1 MRADDVTISD
11 QKLMVEAQNYRQWMY
26 RRIAPFLGRRILEV
40 GAGIG
45 NFTTLLLDRELVVAL
60 DAHPLCT
67 GHFKTRF
74 ADTPNVS
81 PVNLDIADPAAL
93 ALDRYKCDTVVCL
106 NVLEHVEDDRA
117 ALSHMHSA
125 LTSGGRLVLLV
136 PAFQF
141 LYGSVDRALGHCRR
155 YTKGE
160 LVLKVRE
167 SGFEIQDVSYMNVIG
182 MAGWFLNNRV
192 LKRREESLA
201 QIRLFDRVIA
211 PCAERL
217 ERFVRPRIGLSL
229 IAIGHK
235 RGGARDKS
243 ARLSNR

>member
-1 MRADDVTISD
+1 MHAADVTISD
-11 QKLMVEAQNYRQWMY
+11 LEVMVEAQNYRRWIY

-45 NFTTLLLDRELVVAL
+45 NFTTLLLDRELVIAV
-60 DAHPLCT
+60 DVYRPCVDY
-67 GHFKTRF
+67 FEKRF
-74 ADTPNVS
+74 ADKPNVM
-81 PVNLDIADPAAL
+81 PVQLDIADPAAR
-93 ALDRYKCDTVVCL
+93 ALDRYECDTVICF

-125 LTSGGRLVLLV
+125 LGLGGRLVLLV

-141 LYGSVDRALGHCRR
+141 LYGSVDRALGHHRR

-160 LVLKVRE
+160 LVLKVHQ
-167 SGFEIQDVSYMNVIG
+167 SGFDVEGVFYMNVIG

-192 LKRREESLA
+192 LKRRQESLA
-201 QIRLFDRVIA
+201 QIRLFDRFIA
-211 PCAERL
+211 PWAERA

-229 IAIGHK
+229 IVIGT
-235 RGGARDKS
+235 RDGARNQS
-243 ARLSNR
+243 VGLSNR